1 MGGRSMGNEWENP
14 YNIFD
19 NRGRP
24 KNILWS
30 VVSAV
35 CGMLSIT
42 LSIFGWVGLIFGVAA
57 IIFFVMARRS
67 LGYINGWAIA
77 GLLTG
82 IFGTVF
88 STALII
94 ISFVNPALLTE
105 LFGFI
110 SVPGATDGTTPTSP
124 STPSDPNSGI

>member
-1 MGGRSMGNEWENP
+1 MNGSWENP

-19 NRGRP
+19 ERGRP
-24 KNILWS
+24 KSILWS

-35 CGMLSIT
+35 CGILSIF
-42 LSIFGWVGLIFGVAA
+42 LSVFGWVGLIFGIAA
-57 IIFFVMARRS
+57 IVFFVLARRT

-88 STALII
+88 SLALII
-94 ISFVNPALLTE
+94 IAFVNPALLTE
-105 LFGFI
+105 LFGFV
-110 SVPGATDGTTPTSP
+110 SVPGADTAPSTPTP
-124 STPSDPNSGI
+124 PSDPNSGI